1 MKSSRKK
8 CKDCKTPLV
17 IVGEHPSLEWCP
29 KCLEYKN
36 KDQWEKEYSEQWPV
50 KLKKKVSK

>member
-50 KLKKKVSK
+50 KLKKTVSK